1 CSCSALSCAFFF
13 FFFSS
18 RRRHT
23 RFSRD
28 WSSDVCS
35 SDLWRSEDGGAFR
48 YEPRRDTSASGG
60 REGEGYLYLGMPG
73 QDYEWPADP
82 QKAVDD
88 RRLPESWLEPDANGG
103 MTGKKSYRPRL
114 PKRVVVDA
122 HGNESGEG
130 LVAAFVP
137 APFLFCVHCQV
148 SYEQTRGRD
157 FAKLATLDQE
167 GRSSA
172 TSLISASIV
181 KSLRAVPED
190 SLGKEA
196 RKLLT
201 FVDNRQDASLQAG
214 HFNDFAQVTQL
225 RGALYQAAVRAGE
238 DGLRHDDLAE
248 AVTEVMGLTPRDYAS
263 GTNLPPSM
271 EK

>member
-1 CSCSALSCAFFF
+1 
-13 FFFSS
+13 
-18 RRRHT
+18 
-23 RFSRD
+23 
-28 WSSDVCS
+28 
-35 SDLWRSEDGGAFR
+35 
-48 YEPRRDTSASGG
+48 
-60 REGEGYLYLGMPG
+60 M
-73 QDYEWPADP
+73 
-82 QKAVDD
+82 DD
-88 RRLPESWLEPDANGG
+88 RRLPESWLEPDAQGV
-103 MTGKKSYRPRL
+103 TVVKKSYRPRV

-181 KSLRAVPED
+181 KSLRAVPEE

-201 FVDNRQDASLQAG
+201 FVDNRQDASLQASPS
-214 HFNDFAQVTQL
+214 T
-225 RGALYQAAVRAGE
+225 
-238 DGLRHDDLAE
+238 
-248 AVTEVMGLTPRDYAS
+248 TSPR
-263 GTNLPPSM
+263 
-271 EK
+271 